1 MHRRQIVLS
10 IFLAALIVMESFP
23 AVAQH
28 DTSPLIGVMW
38 NDVDRKILTKSI
50 DKDEAVEL
58 LKKYEKPVKAF
69 FRKMGG
75 NIVHRDKWV
84 FPLTNYSSI
93 SYRDEGNDFLL
104 GDYDY
109 FQGSNTKGHPAHD
122 IMINDANKDLLDDST
137 GKPVDVVSMGSG
149 VVVSV
154 DTTWQPGSKLRGGKF
169 VKIFDVTNSGIF
181 YYSHLSKVFVYP
193 GLIVNAG
200 EKIGEVGRTGRK
212 TILPGGKTH
221 LHIGYLKSEDGYPV
235 PEEIIDDLR
244 RSELKVK

>member
-1 MHRRQIVLS
+1 MLIREIVLS
-10 IFLAALIVMESFP
+10 MLLAVLMAMISIS
-23 AVAQH
+23 AQAQH

-50 DKDEAVEL
+50 EKDEAVEL
-58 LKKYEKPVKAF
+58 LKEYERQVKAF

-75 NIVHRDKWV
+75 NIVNRKDWV
-84 FPLTNYSSI
+84 FPLKNYSTI
-93 SYRDEGNDFLL
+93 TYRDEGNDFLL
-104 GDYDY
+104 GEYDY

-149 VVVSV
+149 VVISV
-154 DTTWQPGSKLRGGKF
+154 DTTWVPGSKLRGGKF
-169 VKIFDVTNSGIF
+169 VKIFDVTNNGIF

-221 LHIGYLKSEDGYPV
+221 LHIGYLKSEEGYPV
-235 PEEIIDDLR
+235 PEEFIDDLR